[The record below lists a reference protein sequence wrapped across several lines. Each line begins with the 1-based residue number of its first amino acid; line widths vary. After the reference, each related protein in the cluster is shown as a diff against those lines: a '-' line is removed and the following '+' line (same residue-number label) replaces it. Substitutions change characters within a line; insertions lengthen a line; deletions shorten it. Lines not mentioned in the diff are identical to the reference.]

1 VATRQEIMEKRE
13 SPKLKFGVNTPLAI
27 SKERSGW
34 LKTVVAN
41 RHVIL
46 VFRLILAAFFL
57 VSSYGKLV
65 DIERYSVDAVYN
77 FGILP
82 MFLARPFGL
91 IMPFVELLC
100 GLGLLFGV
108 LTRLSAL
115 GITLMSLSFFIAKA
129 IVLSQGR
136 SIECGCFGAVIDTLA
151 SVTIFMD
158 IPMMVLALLVVL
170 SPSATRHSMA
180 IGALL
185 SQVWKDRLH
194 LIW

>member
-1 VATRQEIMEKRE
+1 MIDEVKTEKLE
-13 SPKLKFGVNTPLAI
+13 VSPKGHWRWFMIVTGDPY
-27 SKERSGW
+27 
-34 LKTVVAN
+34 VVL
-41 RHVIL
+41 I
-46 VFRLILAAFFL
+46 FRLILAAFFL

-82 MFLARPFGL
+82 MVLARPFGL
-91 IMPFVELLC
+91 VMPFIELLC

-115 GITLMSLSFFIAKA
+115 GIALMSLSFFIAKA

-158 IPMMVLALLVVL
+158 LPMVFMALVVTCA
-170 SPSATRHSMA
+170 PPQNRHWVS
-180 IGALL
+180 IGKLL
-185 SQVWKDRLH
+185 PESWRKRVHW
-194 LIW
+194 IW

>member
-1 VATRQEIMEKRE
+1 MAAKAELGDDQSIDRVVTGNADTI
-13 SPKLKFGVNTPLAI
+13 A
-27 SKERSGW
+27 
-34 LKTVVAN
+34 KTKMGGLRTLEGN
-41 RHVIL
+41 RYL
-46 VFRLILAAFFL
+46 VLLFRLILAGFFL
-57 VSSYGKLV
+57 TSAYGKLV

-91 IMPFVELLC
+91 VMPFIELLC

-115 GITLMSLSFFIAKA
+115 GIALMSLSFFIAKA

-158 IPMMVLALLVVL
+158 IPMMVLALVIIF
-170 SPSATRHSMA
+170 STPDARHWLA
-180 IGALL
+180 IGKFLPF
-185 SQVWKDRLH
+185 QWKERFR

>member
-1 VATRQEIMEKRE
+1 MAAKAE
-13 SPKLKFGVNTPLAI
+13 LKGDDQSMRRVETGQADTV
-27 SKERSGW
+27 SKTKMDWFQTLERNHW
-34 LKTVVAN
+34 VV
-41 RHVIL
+41 L
-46 VFRLILAAFFL
+46 VFRLILAGFFL
-57 VSSYGKLV
+57 TSAYGKLV

-91 IMPFVELLC
+91 IMPFIELLC
-100 GLGLLFGV
+100 GLGLVFGV

-115 GITLMSLSFFIAKA
+115 GIALMSLSFFIAKA

-158 IPMMVLALLVVL
+158 IPMMILALAIMF
-170 SPSATRHSMA
+170 SAPDARHWLA
-180 IGALL
+180 IGKLL
-185 SQVWKDRLH
+185 PSKWEERLR

>member
-1 VATRQEIMEKRE
+1 MENVVSERTEMSAT
-13 SPKLKFGVNTPLAI
+13 V
-27 SKERSGW
+27 RSGW
-34 LKTVVAN
+34 FQSLTGNGYVVL
-41 RHVIL
+41 I
-46 VFRLILAAFFL
+46 FRLIMALLFL

-91 IMPFVELLC
+91 VMPFIEGLC

-108 LTRLSAL
+108 LTRLAAL
-115 GITLMSLSFFIAKA
+115 GIGLMSIAFFIAKA

-136 SIECGCFGAVIDTLA
+136 SIDCGCFGAVIDTLA

-158 IPMMVLALLVVL
+158 VPMVFFALVVVMAPMK
-170 SPSATRHSMA
+170 SRHWA
-180 IGALL
+180 ALGKYL
-185 SQVWKDRLH
+185 PPAWKEKLNLVW
-194 LIW
+194 

>member
-1 VATRQEIMEKRE
+1 MV
-13 SPKLKFGVNTPLAI
+13 
-27 SKERSGW
+27 
-34 LKTVVAN
+34 
-41 RHVIL
+41 
-46 VFRLILAAFFL
+46 LAALFL

-77 FGILP
+77 FGVLP
-82 MFLARPFGL
+82 MVLARPFGL
-91 IMPFVELLC
+91 IMPFIELLC

-115 GITLMSLSFFIAKA
+115 GIAGMSVAFFIAKA

-158 IPMMVLALLVVL
+158 MPMVALALLIMLAPDRV
-170 SPSATRHSMA
+170 RHWVA
-180 IGALL
+180 IGGLL
-185 SQVWKDRLH
+185 PQRWKEKLQWVW
-194 LIW
+194 

>member
-1 VATRQEIMEKRE
+1 MKIGVIGPSA
-13 SPKLKFGVNTPLAI
+13 SLKQ
-27 SKERSGW
+27 KSGW
-34 LKTVVAN
+34 LKTVAAN
-41 RHVIL
+41 RYVIL
-46 VFRLILAAFFL
+46 FFRLILGVFFL

-77 FGILP
+77 FGVLP
-82 MFLARPFGL
+82 IVLARPFGL
-91 IMPFVELLC
+91 IMPFIELLC
-100 GLGLLFGV
+100 GLGVLSGV

-115 GITLMSLSFFIAKA
+115 GIALMSLSFFIAKA
-129 IVLSQGR
+129 VVLFQGR
-136 SIECGCFGAVIDTLA
+136 IIECGCFGAVIDTLA

-158 IPMMVLALLVVL
+158 FPVMFLALLVVL

-185 SQVWKDRLH
+185 PQVWKDRLH

>member
-1 VATRQEIMEKRE
+1 MNNVGVSGQME
-13 SPKLKFGVNTPLAI
+13 I
-27 SKERSGW
+27 SKERTSG
-34 LKTVVAN
+34 LKAVAAN
-41 RHVIL
+41 GTVIL

-77 FGILP
+77 FGVLP
-82 MFLARPFGL
+82 MILARPFGL
-91 IMPFVELLC
+91 VMPFIELLC

-115 GITLMSLSFFIAKA
+115 GVALMSISFFIAKA

-158 IPMMVLALLVVL
+158 IPMMLLALFIVFAPDR
-170 SPSATRHSMA
+170 SRHWVA
-180 IGALL
+180 VGKLL
-185 SQVWKDRLH
+185 PPAWKEKFR

>member
-1 VATRQEIMEKRE
+1 MERRE
-13 SPKLKFGVNTPLAI
+13 SPMVKKGVIGPSSCL
-27 SKERSGW
+27 EEESGW

-41 RHVIL
+41 PHVIL

-77 FGILP
+77 FGVLP

-91 IMPFVELLC
+91 MMPFIELLC
-100 GLGLLFGV
+100 GLGVLSGV
-108 LTRLSAL
+108 LTRLSAF
-115 GITLMSLSFFIAKA
+115 GIALMSLSFFIAKA
-129 IVLSQGR
+129 VVLLQGR

-158 IPMMVLALLVVL
+158 FPIMLLALLVVL
-170 SPSATRHSMA
+170 SPIATRHSMA

-185 SQVWKDRLH
+185 PQVWKDRLH